1 MVIDSANLQITL
13 IRSSLRSKIAA
24 PLVFPDNPSRKW
36 RVCCASSGIPPPPA
50 LRLNVR
56 WDQAWPERADRQQ
69 EQSGQERN
77 VITSANLRKTAR
89 QAPIGLESANSPKA
103 GKTMPVVAAI
113 LVLAGALVAVPAPAQ
128 QFPAKPVRLIVP
140 FVAGGTADVL
150 SRVLAQRLTQQY
162 AQQVVVENR
171 PGSGGH
177 VGAEAAARAAPDG
190 YTIVFGTIGIHA
202 AYEIYSKLNYDPA
215 RDLQAVVLYADMPC
229 VLIVHPSVPA
239 RNVKE
244 FIALAQKN
252 PGRLNFGTA
261 GSGSSTHMV
270 AEWFKLV
277 TGVNL
282 THIPYKGSAQAMQD
296 LLGGQ
301 IELMFENLTTGIAQI
316 KAGKVRALGMTSK
329 GRSPSMPEVPTIAEA
344 GVPGFEATA
353 WFTIAAPAKVPADI
367 VRKLNADMN
376 AFFKSPEMQSRWV
389 DMGLVPV
396 GGSPA
401 DAEKF
406 FVAERE
412 KWNKVIKA
420 AGIRGD

>member
-1 MVIDSANLQITL
+1 M
-13 IRSSLRSKIAA
+13 RH
-24 PLVFPDNPSRKW
+24 
-36 RVCCASSGIPPPPA
+36 
-50 LRLNVR
+50 
-56 WDQAWPERADRQQ
+56 
-69 EQSGQERN
+69 
-77 VITSANLRKTAR
+77 
-89 QAPIGLESANSPKA
+89 A
-103 GKTMPVVAAI
+103 GKILSVIVAFVVLPAA
-113 LVLAGALVAVPAPAQ
+113 AQ
-128 QFPAKPVRLIVP
+128 QYPSKPIRLIVP
-140 FVAGGTADVL
+140 FVAGGSADVL
-150 SRVLAQRLTQQY
+150 SRVLAQRWTQQY
-162 AQQVVVENR
+162 GQQVVVENR

-202 AYEIYSKLNYDPA
+202 AYGIYSKLGYDPA
-215 RDLQAVVLYADMPC
+215 RDLQAVAMYADVPC
-229 VLIVHPSVPA
+229 VIIVHPSVPA
-239 RNVKE
+239 KNVVE
-244 FIALAQKN
+244 FIALAKKN
-252 PGRLNFGTA
+252 PGYLNFGSA

-270 AEWFKLV
+270 GEWFKLV
-277 TGVNL
+277 TGVSL
-282 THIPYKGSAQAMQD
+282 THVPYKGSAQAMQD

-301 IELMFENLTTGIAQI
+301 IESMFENLPTAIAQI

-329 GRSPSMPEVPTIAEA
+329 MRSPSMPEVVTVAEA

-376 AFFKSPEMQSRWV
+376 AFLKAPEMQPRWIE
-389 DMGLVPV
+389 MGVVPL

-406 FVAERE
+406 FVSERE

>member
-1 MVIDSANLQITL
+1 MQKML
-13 IRSSLRSKIAA
+13 KIAA
-24 PLVFPDNPSRKW
+24 
-36 RVCCASSGIPPPPA
+36 A
-50 LRLNVR
+50 L
-56 WDQAWPERADRQQ
+56 
-69 EQSGQERN
+69 
-77 VITSANLRKTAR
+77 
-89 QAPIGLESANSPKA
+89 
-103 GKTMPVVAAI
+103 AAF
-113 LVLAGALVAVPAPAQ
+113 AAVPGIAQ
-128 QFPAKPVRLIVP
+128 QYPTKTVRLIVP
-140 FVAGGTADVL
+140 FVAGGSADVL
-150 SRVLAQRLTQQY
+150 SRVLAQRLSQQY
-162 AQQVVVENR
+162 GQQVIVENR

-202 AYEIYSKLNYDPA
+202 AYGIYSRLNYDPA
-215 RDLQAVVLYADMPC
+215 RDLQPVVMYADMPC

-244 FIALAQKN
+244 FIELARKN

-270 AEWFKLV
+270 GEWFKIV

-282 THIPYKGSAQAMQD
+282 THVPYKGSAQAMQD

-316 KAGKVRALGMTSK
+316 KAGKVRALGMTSSE
-329 GRSPSMPEVPTIAEA
+329 RSPSMPEVPTVAEA

-376 AFFKSPEMQSRWV
+376 AFFKAAEMQPRWLE
-389 DMGLVPV
+389 MGLVPI

-406 FVAERE
+406 FASERE

>member
-1 MVIDSANLQITL
+1 MRLLLAVFVLSAAFG
-13 IRSSLRSKIAA
+13 AA
-24 PLVFPDNPSRKW
+24 
-36 RVCCASSGIPPPPA
+36 
-50 LRLNVR
+50 
-56 WDQAWPERADRQQ
+56 
-69 EQSGQERN
+69 
-77 VITSANLRKTAR
+77 TTH
-89 QAPIGLESANSPKA
+89 
-103 GKTMPVVAAI
+103 
-113 LVLAGALVAVPAPAQ
+113 AQ
-128 QFPAKPVRLIVP
+128 QYPSKPIRMIVP
-140 FVAGGTADVL
+140 FLAGGTADVL
-150 SRVLAQRLTQQY
+150 GRVLAQRLTQQY
-162 AQQVVVENR
+162 GQQMVVENR

-177 VGAEAAARAAPDG
+177 VGGEAAARAAPDG

-202 AYEIYSKLNYDPA
+202 AYGIYTKLNYDPA
-215 RDLQAVVLYADMPC
+215 RDLQAVVMYADMPC

-239 RNVKE
+239 KNVKE
-244 FIALAQKN
+244 FIELAKKN

-270 AEWFKLV
+270 GEWFKLV

-282 THIPYKGSAQAMQD
+282 THVPYKGSAQAMQD

-316 KAGKVRALGMTSK
+316 KGGKVRALGMTSK
-329 GRSPSMPEVPTIAEA
+329 ARSPSLPEVPTVAEA

-376 AFFKSPEMQSRWV
+376 AFFKAPEMQARWIE
-389 DMGLVPV
+389 MGLVPM

-406 FVAERE
+406 FVSERE
-412 KWNKVIKA
+412 KWNKVIKT
-420 AGIRGD
+420 AGIHGD

>member
-1 MVIDSANLQITL
+1 M
-13 IRSSLRSKIAA
+13 RH
-24 PLVFPDNPSRKW
+24 
-36 RVCCASSGIPPPPA
+36 
-50 LRLNVR
+50 
-56 WDQAWPERADRQQ
+56 
-69 EQSGQERN
+69 
-77 VITSANLRKTAR
+77 
-89 QAPIGLESANSPKA
+89 A
-103 GKTMPVVAAI
+103 GKILSVIVAFVVLPAA
-113 LVLAGALVAVPAPAQ
+113 AQ
-128 QFPAKPVRLIVP
+128 QYPAKPIRLIVP
-140 FVAGGTADVL
+140 FVAGGSADVL
-150 SRVLAQRLTQQY
+150 SRVLAQRWTQQY
-162 AQQVVVENR
+162 GQQVVVENR

-202 AYEIYSKLNYDPA
+202 AYGIYSRLGYDPA
-215 RDLQAVVLYADMPC
+215 RDLQAVAMYADVPC
-229 VLIVHPSVPA
+229 VIIVHPSVPA
-239 RNVKE
+239 KNVVE
-244 FIALAQKN
+244 FIALAKKN
-252 PGRLNFGTA
+252 PGYLNFGSA

-270 AEWFKLV
+270 GEWFKLV
-277 TGVNL
+277 TGVSL
-282 THIPYKGSAQAMQD
+282 THVPYKGSAQAMQD

-301 IELMFENLTTGIAQI
+301 IESMFENLPTAIAQI

-329 GRSPSMPEVPTIAEA
+329 MRSPSMPEVVTVAEA

-376 AFFKSPEMQSRWV
+376 AFLKAPEMQPRWV
-389 DMGLVPV
+389 EMGVVPL

-406 FVAERE
+406 FVSERE

>member
-1 MVIDSANLQITL
+1 MRHAEKILSVI
-13 IRSSLRSKIAA
+13 
-24 PLVFPDNPSRKW
+24 V
-36 RVCCASSGIPPPPA
+36 
-50 LRLNVR
+50 
-56 WDQAWPERADRQQ
+56 
-69 EQSGQERN
+69 
-77 VITSANLRKTAR
+77 
-89 QAPIGLESANSPKA
+89 
-103 GKTMPVVAAI
+103 
-113 LVLAGALVAVPAPAQ
+113 ALVVWPAAAQ
-128 QFPAKPVRLIVP
+128 QYPSKPIRLIVP
-140 FVAGGTADVL
+140 FVAGGSADVL
-150 SRVLAQRLTQQY
+150 SRVLAQRWTQQY
-162 AQQVVVENR
+162 GQQVVVENR

-202 AYEIYSKLNYDPA
+202 AYGIYSKLGYDPA
-215 RDLQAVVLYADMPC
+215 RDLQAVAMYADVPC
-229 VLIVHPSVPA
+229 VIIVHPSVPA
-239 RNVKE
+239 KNVVE
-244 FIALAQKN
+244 FIALAKKN
-252 PGRLNFGTA
+252 PGYLNFGSA

-270 AEWFKLV
+270 GEWFKLV
-277 TGVNL
+277 TGVSL
-282 THIPYKGSAQAMQD
+282 THVPYKGSAQAMQD

-301 IELMFENLTTGIAQI
+301 IESMFENLPTAIAQI

-329 GRSPSMPEVPTIAEA
+329 MRSPSMPEVVTVAEA

-376 AFFKSPEMQSRWV
+376 AFLKAPEMQPRWV
-389 DMGLVPV
+389 EMGVVPL

-406 FVAERE
+406 FVSERE